1 MVLFQRNHGVA
12 SGESCYC
19 VRGIRYCF
27 RGIMVLLQVNDDIV
41 SNNHGIVSCKKQ

>member
-1 MVLFQRNHGVA
+1 MVLLQVNHVIV
-12 SGESCYC
+12 SEESW
-19 VRGIRYCF
+19 YCF